1 MNSSLQS
8 EFRGQSGENIQ
19 YSFNKLF
26 FTGGKGHS
34 FTFYLYLLGEISELG
49 DAELPAV
56 ALSVV
61 FLDLVQVGLEVSE
74 PELLLRQAGVA
85 LAVVSLEPGELHLG
99 AEAGG
104 QAGGQEAGN
113 DEQQHGE
120 PHRRTG

>member
-1 MNSSLQS
+1 MYLTNFFYGWKREEVIVL
-8 EFRGQSGENIQ
+8 
-19 YSFNKLF
+19 LF
-26 FTGGKGHS
+26 YH
-34 FTFYLYLLGEISELG
+34 YLLGEISELG

-61 FLDLVQVGLEVSE
+61 LLDLVQVGLEVSE

-99 AEAGG
+99 AETGG
-104 QAGGQEAGN
+104 QAGGQKGGN

-120 PHRRTG
+120 PHRRTGETFCSN